1 MTNKAW
7 QELYENKPKLQQEFG
22 NWRALKAFM
31 GRYDF
36 KRHET
41 QKIIDCHK
49 KIRQRQ
55 LSRFELIEKRLMA
68 QEERI
73 KKLEDINYKVKKVN
87 KNGRK

>member
-1 MTNKAW
+1 MTNKSL
-7 QELYENKPKLQQEFG
+7 QEFYDNQPKLQQEFG

-31 GRYDF
+31 GSYDF

-55 LSRFELIEKRLMA
+55 LSRFELIEKRIMS

-73 KKLEDINYKVKKVN
+73 INLEDIVCKAGNQRRG
-87 KNGRK
+87 KNG